1 MQEVLQFVS
10 KTAKKLVPEPA
21 TSDAAVQKKA
31 QHLRRRCYDRVFQ
44 YVADYIQNIDMD
56 DDASLDIPV
65 LYGAVQY
72 LDDRHMMQMM
82 MEKLLAFN
90 KVPKR
95 QLHQPSYTEFGIA
108 LKQYISQ
115 KVMNV
120 SSLHEVKEQIGV
132 PLSAPAEQEV
142 RLLVAIC
149 QSQEE
154 MKQAGDWLMLLAK
167 RASKHGRD
175 IPLIER
181 IGDLNDAKAMYKTV
195 MPESF
200 MRQVEREIELAM
212 FQQRVLTMGT
222 RIFAIMNDVHDNG
235 QDVRDVTTRLV
246 GVDVLYR
253 VIRDNFPD
261 KVRFPFPSQWT
272 GCSRDGFCL

>member
-10 KTAKKLVPEPA
+10 KTAKKLVPEPT

-132 PLSAPAEQEV
+132 PLSASAEQEV

-167 RASKHGRD
+167 RASKHGRE

-235 QDVRDVTTRLV
+235 QDVRDVMTRLV

-261 KVRFPFPSQWT
+261 KVRSTLASQWT
-272 GCSRDGFCL
+272 FMGRFCL